1 MLTKTLTT
9 SPRSNKWNSGE
20 HSESENRPRSGW
32 NFRVI
37 SAYCGNGEFEYAIHE
52 VYYNEAG
59 EPASWSSNPAV
70 VLAGEPEG
78 VQCQI
83 DLFQKALEKPWLMLK
98 TEGLRSWLEEM

>member
-1 MLTKTLTT
+1 MLTKTRATK
-9 SPRSNKWNSGE
+9 PRTWNY
-20 HSESENRPRSGW
+20 
-32 NFRVI
+32 RVI

-59 EPASWSSNPAV
+59 EPTSWSTNPAG

-83 DLFQKALEKPWLMLK
+83 ALFQSAHDKPWLVLQTDGMK
-98 TEGLRSWLEEM
+98 TWLEEV

>member
-1 MLTKTLTT
+1 MLKIKRT
-9 SPRSNKWNSGE
+9 SKLKPCT
-20 HSESENRPRSGW
+20 W

-59 EPASWSSNPAV
+59 EPTSWSEKPAA

-78 VQCQI
+78 MQCQI
-83 DLFQKALEKPWLMLK
+83 DLFQKAVKKPWLSMK
-98 TEGLRSWLEEM
+98 TDRDGSWLEEM

>member
-1 MLTKTLTT
+1 LKSGVSMLKIKRT
-9 SPRSNKWNSGE
+9 SKPKPRHWNY
-20 HSESENRPRSGW
+20 
-32 NFRVI
+32 RVI
-37 SAYCGNGEFEYAIHE
+37 SAYCGNGEWEYTIHE

-59 EPASWSSNPAV
+59 EPTSWSASPAV

-98 TEGLRSWLEEM
+98 TEGLHSWLEEM